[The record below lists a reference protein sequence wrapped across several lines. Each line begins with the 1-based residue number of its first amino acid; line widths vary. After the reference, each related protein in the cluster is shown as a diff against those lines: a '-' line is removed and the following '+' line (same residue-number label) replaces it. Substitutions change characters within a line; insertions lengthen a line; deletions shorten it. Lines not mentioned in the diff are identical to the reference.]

1 MLYNSSNNWLVMSV
15 KEIKVELKLQ
25 EEIKNTLILRKLQ
38 KVGD

>member
-1 MLYNSSNNWLVMSV
+1 MQYNSSNNWLVISV

-25 EEIKNTLILRKLQ
+25 EAIKNTLILRKLQ

>member
-1 MLYNSSNNWLVMSV
+1 MQYNSSNNWLLISV

>member
-25 EEIKNTLILRKLQ
+25 EAIKNILILRKLQ